1 MPSATGRIAW
11 LCHPMLTHELLDV
24 VWNQYPAS
32 QHGMLGWLN
41 HLASHQQAVVR
52 QRAALA
58 AAVFAEFDFEQVV
71 ANLLGDWA
79 GSYKARVATRP
90 QGSDSHKQPATR
102 DSPGPSRGRSTKLIS
117 REWLLLQETAARAYA
132 VGLTALVPVRSV
144 LNDLHAIGQNE
155 KALASP
161 AVADAL
167 EALSAPSTIG
177 AIATALV
184 EWQKSGHECL
194 VAHSTRGSSHSRDR
208 TAMTHRRR
216 GRCCSRGQRRIQKDR
231 TYWHARSLSYRGPH
245 TCGAICETVHRWIVT
260 AEYDGPMAEVL
271 LAVLTQVSTD
281 MEARRR
287 LRYHFAR
294 QWRSGAHVGPVARRV
309 TALVEGEE

>member
-1 MPSATGRIAW
+1 
-11 LCHPMLTHELLDV
+11 MLTHELLDV

-79 GSYKARVATRP
+79 GSYKARVRQAAGIGLAQAARNPRLTRTV
-90 QGSDSHKQPATR
+90 TR
-102 DSPGPSRGRSTKLIS
+102 KVHEWARGD
-117 REWLLLQETAARAYA
+117 WFLLQETAARAYA

-194 VAHSTRGSSHSRDR
+194 VAHAARGIVALARQNSDDTPAAWPLLLAWAEKDPKGPHILASMLGHS
-208 TAMTHRRR
+208 
-216 GRCCSRGQRRIQKDR
+216 I
-231 TYWHARSLSYRGPH
+231 RGPH

>member
-1 MPSATGRIAW
+1 MVTGFSCRK
-11 LCHPMLTHELLDV
+11 P
-24 VWNQYPAS
+24 P
-32 QHGMLGWLN
+32 
-41 HLASHQQAVVR
+41 
-52 QRAALA
+52 
-58 AAVFAEFDFEQVV
+58 
-71 ANLLGDWA
+71 
-79 GSYKARVATRP
+79 
-90 QGSDSHKQPATR
+90 
-102 DSPGPSRGRSTKLIS
+102 
-117 REWLLLQETAARAYA
+117 ARAYA

-194 VAHSTRGSSHSRDR
+194 VAHAARGIVALARQNSDDTPAAWPLLLAWAEKDPKGPHILASMLGHS
-208 TAMTHRRR
+208 
-216 GRCCSRGQRRIQKDR
+216 I
-231 TYWHARSLSYRGPH
+231 RGPH